1 MSEAERSWCNPIFY
15 KEETIES
22 KSGSLLD
29 QLHNFLSMIK
39 GKDAPV
45 CSGKDGLRTLSVI
58 EAIKMA
64 VRTVKVTSPKKF
76 LG

>member
-1 MSEAERSWCNPIFY
+1 MFY
-15 KEETIES
+15 KEETIKP
-22 KSGSLLD
+22 KSESLLD

-58 EAIKMA
+58 EAIKMSA
-64 VRTVKVTSPKKF
+64 RTVKVTKSKKF